1 MDRNQLIEE
10 YPVGTMF
17 DNEELDALRRVLES
31 GDALTRGP
39 DVVLFENEFASYCG
53 AKHAV
58 AVSSCGAA
66 LNIATKILG
75 LGPEDEVI
83 CQANAFWATFVH
95 LLERGVLLKCAD
107 IDPYSL
113 NIDPT
118 GIERLITKKTK
129 AIYLVHQGGNPAD
142 LEAIY
147 RVARTHGLKVV
158 EDCAHAVG
166 AEYKGRKIGCDS
178 DIACFSFSTHKN
190 ISTLG
195 EGGMVVT
202 NNESYAEMARG
213 LRTNFPF
220 GVKVKRN
227 VPSLGEYHKP
237 KSQAFMHAGD
247 AWDYDWLKTNEF
259 GSTFRMSTPQAAVGR
274 VQLKKLDKH
283 INLRQIIAEK
293 YNEVIDGING
303 LRKVSVLPDC
313 RNAWYLFSFFIR
325 PEAGVNRDNFI
336 NYLEFECGIKT
347 VLRYWPIHLGGIMR
361 MHGHNLGECP
371 NCERVWFKEQMSLPI
386 SPQMMGEEIDR
397 ISEAIQLAF
406 RTLQN
411 R

>member
-1 MDRNQLIEE
+1 MDRMQLIEE
-10 YPVGTMF
+10 YPVGTIF
-17 DNEELDALRRVLES
+17 DSEEVDAIRRVLES
-31 GDALTRGP
+31 GDILSRGP
-39 DVVLFENEFASYCG
+39 DVDLFENEFASYCG

-58 AVSSCGAA
+58 AVSSCGGA
-66 LNIATKILG
+66 LHIATKILG

-95 LLERGVLLKCAD
+95 LLERDVRIKCAD

-113 NIDPT
+113 NIDPKE
-118 GIERLITKKTK
+118 IERLITIRTK
-129 AIYLVHQGGNPAD
+129 AIYLVHHGGNPAD
-142 LEAIY
+142 LEPIY
-147 RVARTHGLKVV
+147 RVARNYGLKVV

-178 DIACFSFSTHKN
+178 DLACFSFSTHKN

-220 GVKVKRN
+220 GEKVKRN
-227 VPSLGEYHKP
+227 VQSLGEYHKP
-237 KSQAFMHAGD
+237 QSQAFMHAGD
-247 AWDYDWLKTNEF
+247 AWDYDWLKVDEF
-259 GSTFRMSTPQAAVGR
+259 GSSFRMSTPQAAVGR

-283 INLRQIIAEK
+283 INLRQIIAK
-293 YNEVIDGING
+293 RYIEVIDGISG
-303 LRKVSVLPDC
+303 LRNVAILPGS
-313 RNAWYLFSFFIR
+313 RHAWYLFSFFIR
-325 PEAGVNRDNFI
+325 PEAGINRDNFV
-336 NYLEFECGIKT
+336 NYLEAEYGIKM

-361 MHGHNLGECP
+361 MHDHYLGECP

-386 SPQMMGEEIDR
+386 SPQMTDEEIDR
-397 ISEAIQLAF
+397 IAEAIQLAF
-406 RTLQN
+406 RRLQN
-411 R
+411 Q

>member
-1 MDRNQLIEE
+1 MDRMQLIEE
-10 YPVGTMF
+10 YPVGTIF
-17 DNEELDALRRVLES
+17 DSEEVDAIRRVLES
-31 GDALTRGP
+31 GDILSRGP
-39 DVVLFENEFASYCG
+39 DVDLFENEFASYCG

-58 AVSSCGAA
+58 AVSSCGGA
-66 LNIATKILG
+66 LHIATKIIG

-95 LLERGVLLKCAD
+95 LLERDVRIKCAD

-113 NIDPT
+113 NIDPND
-118 GIERLITKKTK
+118 IERLITKKTK
-129 AIYLVHQGGNPAD
+129 AIYLVHYGGNPAD
-142 LEAIY
+142 LEPIY
-147 RVARTHGLKVV
+147 RVARNYDLKVV
-158 EDCAHAVG
+158 EDCSHAVG

-220 GVKVKRN
+220 GEKVKRN
-227 VPSLGEYHKP
+227 VQSLGEYHKP
-237 KSQAFMHAGD
+237 QSQAFMHAGD
-247 AWDYDWLKTNEF
+247 AWDYDWLKVNEF

-283 INLRQIIAEK
+283 IDLRQIIAK
-293 YNEVIDGING
+293 RYNEVIDGISG
-303 LRKVSVLPDC
+303 LRKVAILPGC
-313 RNAWYLFSFFIR
+313 RHAWYLFSFFIR
-325 PEAGVNRDNFI
+325 PEAGVNRDNFV
-336 NYLEFECGIKT
+336 NCLEAEHGIKI

-361 MHGHNLGECP
+361 MHGHYLGECP

-386 SPQMMGEEIDR
+386 SPQMTDEEIDR
-397 ISEAIQLAF
+397 IAEAIQLAF
-406 RTLQN
+406 RRLQN